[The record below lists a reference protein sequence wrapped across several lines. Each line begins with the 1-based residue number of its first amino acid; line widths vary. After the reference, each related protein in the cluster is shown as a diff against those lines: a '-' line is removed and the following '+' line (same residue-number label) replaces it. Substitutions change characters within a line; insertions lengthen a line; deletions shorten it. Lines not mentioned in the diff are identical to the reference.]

1 MRLDASIGQ
10 LKIRRDLARFFIYA
24 FLIVYSL
31 ACLFPFLW
39 SIMSSFKASDKILVY
54 PFQVPTVWKWQNYRE
69 AWVTAKMALYFWNTA
84 VYAILATGTLLVI
97 APMASYVIA
106 RVKKSNLLYLYY
118 TLGIMIPVHTILL
131 PSYIFVRQLHIVNTR
146 LSIILIYIAFNLS
159 MSIFILVGFMRS
171 LPKELEE
178 AALID
183 GCSRTRTFFDILYPL
198 SKPGLAT
205 IGTLAFLNN
214 WNDYLVPLIFLT
226 NSKLKVITL
235 GVQELRGLFLMDLGL
250 ITAGVVLSFLP
261 VVVVYIVFQEQVI
274 KGMTAG
280 AVKG

>member
-1 MRLDASIGQ
+1 MIRTASIHRAI
-10 LKIRRDLARFFIYA
+10 IRKDLARAFIFI
-24 FLIVYSL
+24 FLLLYSL
-31 ACLFPFLW
+31 LCLFPFLW

-54 PFQVPTVWKWQNYRE
+54 PFQFPVEWKWQNYRE
-69 AWVTAKMALYFWNTA
+69 AWTTAKMALYFQNTA
-84 VYAILATGTLLVI
+84 LYSVLATGTLLII

-146 LSIILIYIAFNLS
+146 LSIILMYIAFNLS
-159 MSIFILVGFMRS
+159 MSVFILVGFMKS

-178 AALID
+178 AATID
-183 GCSRTRTFFDILYPL
+183 GCSRTRTFFSIIFPL

-235 GVQELRGLFLMDLGL
+235 GVQELRGLFLADQGL
-250 ITAGVVLSFLP
+250 ITAGIVLSFLP

>member
-1 MRLDASIGQ
+1 MILSLRQ
-10 LKIRRDLARFFIYA
+10 ETLKRNIAQFFVYA
-24 FLIVYSL
+24 FLIVYSFL
-31 ACLFPFLW
+31 CLFPFLW
-39 SIMSSFKASDKILVY
+39 SIMSSFKPSDKILVY
-54 PFQVPTVWKWQNYRE
+54 PFQFPTVWKWQNYKE
-69 AWVTAKMALYFWNTA
+69 AWITAKMALYFQNTA
-84 VYAILATGTLLVI
+84 LYSILATGTLLVI

-106 RVKKSNLLYLYY
+106 RVKQSNLLYLYY

-146 LSIILIYIAFNLS
+146 LSIILVYIAFNLS
-159 MSIFILVGFMRS
+159 MSVFILVGFMKS

-178 AALID
+178 AAIID
-183 GCSRTRTFFDILYPL
+183 GCSRSRTFFSIIFPL

-235 GVQELRGLFLMDLGL
+235 GVQELRGLFLMDMGL